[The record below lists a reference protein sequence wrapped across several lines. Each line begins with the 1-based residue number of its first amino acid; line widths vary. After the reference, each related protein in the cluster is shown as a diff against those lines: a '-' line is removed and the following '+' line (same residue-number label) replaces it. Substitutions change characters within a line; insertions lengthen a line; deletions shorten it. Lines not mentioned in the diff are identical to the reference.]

1 MNLIDAGP
9 TINCPRCKQS
19 IPARVEQLLDVGAD
33 PTTKERLLSGKV
45 NVVECPLCSFN
56 GMAAAPLVYHDPEKE
71 LLLTYTPA
79 ELNLTLAEKERVLGA
94 LTRTVLGRIAAEK
107 RKGYLLQPKEML
119 SMEGLI
125 NAVLAGEGVTAEMI
139 EQQRKKTKLLQQLAS
154 AAEAELPDLI
164 KETDEQIDALFFQLL
179 AALRTQSESNKD
191 SPVPP
196 ELGKLEQ
203 LLLQHS
209 TFGQETRQQAEALQ
223 TAATELE
230 ALGEELTR
238 EKFVQ
243 LIIAARN
250 DHHVTSLVTLA
261 RPAADYQFFI
271 LLTEQIEKSTREE
284 RKRLE
289 NIRTLVLET
298 VQKIDAVAEERAK
311 VAAGVLQE
319 LLQAEDLPAAVK
331 EHLPSIDETLL
342 MLMQHNI
349 EAAREE
355 KNERAVSH
363 LEELR
368 AAIMQTLHESA
379 PPEIRF
385 VNELLA
391 LETDEEA
398 EQMIK
403 RRVAELNAET
413 LSGMKSAAEQLRASS
428 RPELADKLDHYRTVA
443 EKEITAAKWR

>member
-1 MNLIDAGP
+1 
-9 TINCPRCKQS
+9 
-19 IPARVEQLLDVGAD
+19 
-33 PTTKERLLSGKV
+33 
-45 NVVECPLCSFN
+45 
-56 GMAAAPLVYHDPEKE
+56 
-71 LLLTYTPA
+71 
-79 ELNLTLAEKERVLGA
+79 
-94 LTRTVLGRIAAEK
+94 
-107 RKGYLLQPKEML
+107 
-119 SMEGLI
+119 
-125 NAVLAGEGVTAEMI
+125 
-139 EQQRKKTKLLQQLAS
+139 
-154 AAEAELPDLI
+154 
-164 KETDEQIDALFFQLL
+164 
-179 AALRTQSESNKD
+179 
-191 SPVPP
+191 
-196 ELGKLEQ
+196 
-203 LLLQHS
+203 
-209 TFGQETRQQAEALQ
+209 
-223 TAATELE
+223 
-230 ALGEELTR
+230 
-238 EKFVQ
+238 
-243 LIIAARN
+243 
-250 DHHVTSLVTLA
+250 
-261 RPAADYQFFI
+261 
-271 LLTEQIEKSTREE
+271 
-284 RKRLE
+284 
-289 NIRTLVLET
+289 
-298 VQKIDAVAEERAK
+298 AVAEERAK

-355 KNERAVSH
+355 KNEPAVSH

>member
-1 MNLIDAGP
+1 MNPIDAGP

-94 LTRTVLGRIAAEK
+94 LTRAVLGRIAAEK

-125 NAVLAGEGVTAEMI
+125 NAVLAGEGVTTEMI
-139 EQQRKKTKLLQQLAS
+139 EQQRKKTRLLQQLAS

-164 KETDEQIDALFFQLL
+164 KETDDQIDALFFQLL

-209 TFGQETRQQAEALQ
+209 TFGQETRQQAKALQ
-223 TAATELE
+223 TAAAEL
-230 ALGEELTR
+230 R
-238 EKFVQ
+238 
-243 LIIAARN
+243 
-250 DHHVTSLVTLA
+250 S
-261 RPAADYQFFI
+261 
-271 LLTEQIEKSTREE
+271 EE
-284 RKRLE
+284 RR
-289 NIRTLVLET
+289 V
-298 VQKIDAVAEERAK
+298 
-311 VAAGVLQE
+311 G
-319 LLQAEDLPAAVK
+319 K
-331 EHLPSIDETLL
+331 EC
-342 MLMQHNI
+342 
-349 EAAREE
+349 R
-355 KNERAVSH
+355 
-363 LEELR
+363 
-368 AAIMQTLHESA
+368 
-379 PPEIRF
+379 
-385 VNELLA
+385 
-391 LETDEEA
+391 
-398 EQMIK
+398 
-403 RRVAELNAET
+403 
-413 LSGMKSAAEQLRASS
+413 S
-428 RPELADKLDHYRTVA
+428 RWSPYH
-443 EKEITAAKWR
+443 